1 MDIVFANF
9 LWIIASLLGIFITT
23 GASLCGLYRVIFK
36 IIRYDEPTSV
46 YREFKEGFKENF
58 WFGTLVWFAILI
70 IAVPLYLMYINAL
83 NTNNDIILLIAIV
96 GSYQLLI
103 FFLYFFPTLA
113 LFKTD
118 KPLTMIKNVLV
129 MANTN
134 IWVNIKIIGSF
145 AFVGILV
152 FYVSPAFLVIAIG
165 LFGYLVGF
173 HLHKVFVPHLLKFE
187 NLENEEE

>member
-103 FFLYFFPTLA
+103 
-113 LFKTD
+113 
-118 KPLTMIKNVLV
+118 KNVLV